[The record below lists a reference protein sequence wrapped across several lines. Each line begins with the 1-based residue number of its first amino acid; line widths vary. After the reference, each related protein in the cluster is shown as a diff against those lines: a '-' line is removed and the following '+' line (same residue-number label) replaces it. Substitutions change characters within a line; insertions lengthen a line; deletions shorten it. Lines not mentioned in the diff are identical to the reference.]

1 MDLTSHHEPT
11 RSQEFVAGS
20 RCTCSIW
27 KHARLSQQMDVHS
40 MLPSFLSVPIRLM
53 CSNFTALWNV
63 QLFYTI
69 LKYIE
74 YGLETSTQM
83 INTAAEIS
91 FVTLM
96 SNHVKMPADLKHT
109 LHHIAI

>member
-1 MDLTSHHEPT
+1 
-11 RSQEFVAGS
+11 
-20 RCTCSIW
+20 
-27 KHARLSQQMDVHS
+27 